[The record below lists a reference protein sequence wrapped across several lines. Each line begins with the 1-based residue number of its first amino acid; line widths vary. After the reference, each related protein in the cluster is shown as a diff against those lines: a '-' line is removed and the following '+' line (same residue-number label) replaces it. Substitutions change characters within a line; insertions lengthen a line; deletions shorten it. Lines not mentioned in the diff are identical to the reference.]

1 MTKAT
6 EAKILDL
13 GTGPGARKTLSF
25 FKMPIFVLAGLIV
38 YGVFFRSVAS
48 GRWFAIGII
57 VIGSFN
63 LFLETFKA
71 LVKRQFALDYI
82 AITAIL
88 VSVLTGEYLVGLVI
102 VLMLSGGTTLEKYGL
117 ARAKQSLTSLTNRI
131 PNEVVLWQGG
141 RAEVRVPIE
150 GVAVGTEILV
160 RKGEV
165 VPLDG
170 ELLSKEAV
178 FDESSLTGEP
188 YIMEKVEGDQVRS
201 GTVNQGE
208 AAVVRVTKPDRE
220 STYRKII
227 ELVKRAQAEKAPLLR
242 LANRYSI
249 FFTVLTAFIA
259 GVAYAFSRDINLVL
273 AVLVVATPCPLILAT
288 PIALFG
294 GMNVAARNRI
304 LVKNLTSFEALARA
318 TVVVLDKTGTITLGR
333 PVVNKVEIL
342 NKQFDRQSVLGIA
355 EAIERNSLHPLAK
368 AIVEAARQAGAKR
381 LMATNIVESLGSGI
395 SATIH
400 GRAYTLAKMSR
411 YHHSN
416 AVELQTDTD
425 GSIARFEFED
435 RLKGDSAD
443 IIKALKQLGFKLYIF
458 TGDREENAKKII
470 ANLGA
475 VGSLVTIRANCTPEQ
490 KKDGVVQLK
499 QKRETVAMVGDG
511 INDAPALAAADIGM
525 VFSNEEHTAASEAAD
540 VIFLGGDLSSV
551 TFILR
556 TAKRTIRVALQS
568 IWCGIGLSVLLMVLA
583 AAGQIPPLVGAVMQ
597 EGIDVLVI
605 INALRA
611 SIGRPEEQSIH

>member
-6 EAKILDL
+6 AAKI
-13 GTGPGARKTLSF
+13 LSF
-25 FKMPIFVLAGLIV
+25 FKIPIFVLAGLAI
-38 YGVFFRSVAS
+38 YGIFFRSAALGPFLAVAV
-48 GRWFAIGII
+48 I
-57 VIGSFN
+57 VVGSFN
-63 LFLETFKA
+63 LFLETFRS
-71 LVKRQFALDYI
+71 LVKRRFALDYI
-82 AITAIL
+82 AIAAIL

-117 ARAKQSLTSLTNRI
+117 ARAKQSLTALTSRI
-131 PNEVVLWQGG
+131 PSEVVLWQGG
-141 RAEVRVPIE
+141 RADVRAPIE

-165 VPLDG
+165 APLDG
-170 ELLSKEAV
+170 ILLSKEAI

-188 YIMEKVEGDQVRS
+188 YIIEKMEGDQVRS

-227 ELVKRAQAEKAPLLR
+227 ELVKRAEAEKAPLIR

-249 FFTVLTAFIA
+249 FFTILTALIA
-259 GVAYAFSRDINLVL
+259 GAAFWLTGDVGRVL
-273 AVLVVATPCPLILAT
+273 AILVVATPCPLILAT

-294 GMNVAARNRI
+294 GMNVAARNRV
-304 LVKNLTSFEALARA
+304 LVKNLASFEALSRA

-342 NKQFDRQSVLGIA
+342 NDQFDRQSVLGIA

-368 AIVEAARQAGAKR
+368 AIVESARQAGAPR
-381 LMATNIVESLGSGI
+381 FMALNIAESIGSGI
-395 SATIH
+395 SAVIN
-400 GRAYTLAKMSR
+400 GRAYTLAKMNR

-416 AVELQTDTD
+416 AVELQMDAD
-425 GSIARFEFED
+425 GPIARFEFED
-435 RLKGDSAD
+435 RLKGDSAE
-443 IIKALKQLGFKLYIF
+443 IIKTLEKLGFKLYIF

-470 ANLGA
+470 AGLGA
-475 VGSLVTIRANCTPEQ
+475 VGSLVAVRANYTPEQ
-490 KKDGVVQLK
+490 KKDGVAELK
-499 QKRETVAMVGDG
+499 RNRETVAMIGDG

-525 VFSNEEHTAASEAAD
+525 VFSNEERTAASEAAD
-540 VIFLGGDLSSV
+540 IVFLGGDLSAV

-556 TAKRTIRVALQS
+556 AAKRTIRVALQG
-568 IWCGIGLSVLLMVLA
+568 IWCGIGLSAFLMLLA
-583 AAGQIPPLVGAVMQ
+583 AAGKIPPLIGAVMQ

-605 INALRA
+605 LNALRA
-611 SIGRPEEQSIH
+611 SVIRPGERLIR

>member
-1 MTKAT
+1 M
-6 EAKILDL
+6 AKTAERPASSA
-13 GTGPGARKTLSF
+13 GKMGGARKILSF
-25 FKMPIFVLAGLIV
+25 FKMPVFVLAGLAV
-38 YGVFFRSVAS
+38 YVVFFRSGEF
-48 GRWFAIGII
+48 GRWLAIAVI
-57 VIGSFN
+57 VIGSFS
-63 LFLETFKA
+63 LFLETA
-71 LVKRQFALDYI
+71 RLLIRRQFALDYI
-82 AITAIL
+82 AISAIL
-88 VSVLTGEYLVGLVI
+88 MSVLTGENLVGLVI
-102 VLMLSGGTTLEKYGL
+102 VLMFSGGTTLEKYGL
-117 ARAKQSLTSLTNRI
+117 ARAKQSLTALTNRI

-141 RAEVRVPIE
+141 RADVRAPIE

-170 ELLSKEAV
+170 LLLSKSAV
-178 FDESSLTGEP
+178 LDESSLTGEP

-208 AAVVRVTKPDRE
+208 AAVVRVTRPDRE

-249 FFTVLTAFIA
+249 FFTVLTALIA
-259 GVAYAFSRDINLVL
+259 GAGYAFSRDINLVL

-294 GMNVAARNRI
+294 GMNVAARNRV

-318 TVVVLDKTGTITLGR
+318 TAVVLDKTGTITLGR
-333 PVVNKVEIL
+333 PVVSKVEIL
-342 NKQFDRQSVLGIA
+342 NEQFDRASVLSIA

-381 LMATNIVESLGSGI
+381 LMASNIVESIGSGI
-395 SATIH
+395 SAVIN
-400 GRAYTLAKMSR
+400 GRAYTLAKLNQ

-416 AVELQTDTD
+416 AVELQVDAD

-443 IIKALKQLGFKLYIF
+443 IIKSLRQLGFKLYIF

-470 ANLGA
+470 ASLGA
-475 VGSLVTIRANCTPEQ
+475 AGSLVTVRANYSPEQ
-490 KKDGVVQLK
+490 KKDGVVELK
-499 QKRETVAMVGDG
+499 QKQETVAMVGDG

-568 IWCGIGLSVLLMVLA
+568 IWCGIGLSVILMAFA
-583 AAGQIPPLVGAVMQ
+583 AAGQIPPLIGAVMQ
-597 EGIDVLVI
+597 EGIDVLAI
-605 INALRA
+605 LNALRA
-611 SIGRPEEQSIH
+611 SLGRPGERPIH

>member
-13 GTGPGARKTLSF
+13 RSGGVRTILSF
-25 FKMPIFVLAGLIV
+25 FKIPIFVFVGLVV
-38 YGVFFRSVAS
+38 YGVFLRLVSF
-48 GRWFAIGII
+48 GDWFAITVIA
-57 VIGSFN
+57 IGSFD
-63 LFLETFKA
+63 LFVEIA
-71 LVKRQFALDYI
+71 ESLVKKQFALDYI
-82 AITAIL
+82 AIMAIL
-88 VSVLTGEYLVGLVI
+88 VSILTGEYLVGLVI

-117 ARAKQSLTSLTNRI
+117 ARAKQSLTALTNRI

-141 RAEVRVPIE
+141 RADVRAPIE
-150 GVAVGTEILV
+150 GVGVGTEILV

-170 ELLSKEAV
+170 VLKSKDAV

-188 YIMEKVEGDQVRS
+188 YIMEKVAGDQVRS

-208 AAVVRVTKPDRE
+208 AAVVRVTKRDRD

-227 ELVKRAQAEKAPLLR
+227 ELVKRAQAEKAPLIR

-249 FFTVLTAFIA
+249 FFTVLTALIA
-259 GVAYAFSRDINLVL
+259 GTSFIFTHDVVRIL

-304 LVKNLTSFEALARA
+304 LVKNLTSFESLARA
-318 TVVVLDKTGTITLGR
+318 SIVVLDKTGTITLGR
-333 PVVNKVEIL
+333 PVVSKI
-342 NKQFDRQSVLGIA
+342 SVLDKEFDKKNILSIA

-368 AIVEAARQAGAKR
+368 AIVESAREAGAPR
-381 LMATNIVESLGSGI
+381 LLATNIVESLGSGI
-395 SATIH
+395 AATIK
-400 GRAYTLAKMSR
+400 GETYTLAKMSR

-416 AVELQTDTD
+416 AVELQSAGDHL
-425 GSIARFEFED
+425 IARFEFED
-435 RLKGDSAD
+435 QLKQDSAD
-443 IIKALKQLGFKLYIF
+443 IIRALERLGFKLYIF

-470 ANLGA
+470 ASLGA
-475 VGSLVTIRANCTPEQ
+475 AGSLVTVRANYTPEQ
-490 KKDGVVQLK
+490 KKDGVVELK
-499 QKRETVAMVGDG
+499 QRQQIVAMVGDG

-540 VIFLGGDLSSV
+540 IIFLGGDLSAV

-556 TAKRTIRVALQS
+556 TAKRTIQVALQG
-568 IWCGIGLSVLLMVLA
+568 IWWGIGLSVVLMIFA
-583 AAGQIPPLVGAVMQ
+583 AFGKIPPLIGAIMQ

-605 INALRA
+605 LNALRA
-611 SIGRPEEQSIH
+611 TIGRPEEQPIH